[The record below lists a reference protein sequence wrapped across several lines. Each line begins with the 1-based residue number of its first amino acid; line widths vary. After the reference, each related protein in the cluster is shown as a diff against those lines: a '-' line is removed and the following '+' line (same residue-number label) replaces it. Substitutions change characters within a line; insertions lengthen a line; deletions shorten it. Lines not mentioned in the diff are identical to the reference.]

1 MKYTY
6 ILFIL
11 LYSCSITNLDGQK
24 AETFSKEKNTQ
35 LFLQAFDKYVKNKTN
50 EQEIDDAYH
59 KFYSD
64 IFPKTEHQS
73 WIFCEEIA
81 EIRLDTIFFLIKN
94 KRMFKHIWRYEYS
107 NKDSLNYLSPQLQ
120 GSYFK
125 ELELLGKTN
134 ELIKSYVLSTKLSG
148 NVSLVYSRE
157 LIRQQSEFNFS
168 NEENRLLFAILT
180 ITLSSQVELYKYK

>member
-1 MKYTY
+1 
-6 ILFIL
+6 
-11 LYSCSITNLDGQK
+11 
-24 AETFSKEKNTQ
+24 
-35 LFLQAFDKYVKNKTN
+35 
-50 EQEIDDAYH
+50 
-59 KFYSD
+59 
-64 IFPKTEHQS
+64 
-73 WIFCEEIA
+73 
-81 EIRLDTIFFLIKN
+81 
-94 KRMFKHIWRYEYS
+94 MFKHIWRYEYS